1 MLMREKTE
9 ARFFFFCVS
18 EHQTLMKL
26 LNEFR
31 EQAENANQEAVMA
44 QEENK
49 ELKVK
54 IEQVR
59 I

>member
-1 MLMREKTE
+1 
-9 ARFFFFCVS
+9 
-18 EHQTLMKL
+18 MKL